1 MDPQKIVVD
10 MLPARPIRQVLV
22 SYSATLGIEI
32 EGSRVER
39 LSLASLKGPGRCQKH
54 GTTSRPHRPADA
66 MISAAKTGV
75 KWNGVAA
82 SKEPCLDRER

>member
-39 LSLASLKGPGRCQKH
+39 LCSSLMGEESLPCRVRTWITYWLYERTRNCPLNRENVVI
-54 GTTSRPHRPADA
+54 TTTRALHIR
-66 MISAAKTGV
+66 
-75 KWNGVAA
+75 
-82 SKEPCLDRER
+82 L